1 MTPQW
6 LPPLDESASEA
17 ILPFR
22 VAVPQAALDDLQA
35 RLALTRWPDRETVSD
50 WSQGVPLDR
59 MRSLADYWQT
69 EYDWRRCEAEINR
82 WPNFRTRID
91 GLGIHFLHIRSP
103 HADAMPLILSHGWPG
118 TILEFLQAIG
128 PLTDPTRHGGRAEQA
143 FHLVIPSLPG
153 YGFSDKPTATGWTVE
168 RIGAAWAELMRRLGY
183 AHYGAQG
190 GDWGS
195 AITRAMA
202 VQQPKGLAGIHLN
215 MVVCF
220 PPEGEAF
227 ADAEA
232 QEARAAADAHRQWGL
247 GYSTQQS
254 TRPQTLGYA
263 LADSPVGQA
272 AWIYEKFQAWTDNA
286 GEPEQALSRDA
297 MLDTIML
304 YWLSDSAA
312 SAARLYWESFRS
324 AFGNAAIDLPVACSI
339 FPAEMRRPP
348 RRWAERV
355 FSNIVYWNRAARGGH
370 FAAFEQPDLFVA
382 ELRAGFAP
390 IRRSAV
396 S

>member
-1 MTPQW
+1 MSLYP
-6 LPPLDESASEA
+6 PPLDAAQGDA
-17 ILPFR
+17 ILPFTLD
-22 VAVPQAALDDLQA
+22 VPQAALDDLAA
-35 RLALTRWPDRETVSD
+35 RLARIRWPDRETVDD

-59 MRSLADYWQT
+59 MRALVDHWRGD
-69 EYDWRRCEAEINR
+69 YDWRRCEATVNA
-82 WPNFRTRID
+82 WPNHRTMID
-91 GLGIHFLHIRSP
+91 GLGIHFLHVQSP
-103 HADAMPLILSHGWPG
+103 HADAMPMILSHGWPG
-118 TILEFLQAIG
+118 TFLEFLDVIG
-128 PLTDPTRHGGRAEQA
+128 PLTDPTSHGGRAEDA

-153 YGFSDKPTATGWTVE
+153 YGLSDKPMATGWTVE
-168 RIGAAWAELMRRLGY
+168 RIARAWATLMQRLGY
-183 AHYGAQG
+183 DRYVAQG

-202 VQQPKGLAGIHLN
+202 VQRVPGLVGIHLN

-220 PPEGEAF
+220 PPPDEDF

-232 QEARAAADAHRQWGL
+232 QEARDVAEAHKQTGL

-272 AWIYEKFQAWTDNA
+272 AWIYEKFQAWTDHD
-286 GEPEQALSRDA
+286 GDPEQALSRDA

-304 YWLSDSAA
+304 YWLTDSAA
-312 SAARLYWESFRS
+312 SSARLYWESFRS
-324 AFGNAAIDLPVACSI
+324 AFGNARIDLPAACSI

-355 FSNIVYWNRAARGGH
+355 FADIIYWNRAARGGH
-370 FAAFEQPDLFVA
+370 FAAFEQPATFVD
-382 ELRAGFAP
+382 EVRAGL
-390 IRRSAV
+390 RSLR
-396 S
+396 